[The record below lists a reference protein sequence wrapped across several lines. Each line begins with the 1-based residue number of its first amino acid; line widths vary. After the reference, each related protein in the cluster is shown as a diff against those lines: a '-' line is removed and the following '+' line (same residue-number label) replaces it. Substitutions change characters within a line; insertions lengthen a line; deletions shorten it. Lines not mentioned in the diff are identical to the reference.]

1 MDEKRKDRRIE
12 LVSKLVIK
20 RLDSNGKDITDEA
33 LIDVIDVSKSGI
45 GFKCRTRLEIAGVY
59 EALLQ
64 IWTKEVIHSF
74 IEIVRI
80 VKEEDHFLYGGIFI
94 GMPDTDV
101 TRIQVYQTINYQ
113 D

>member
-12 LVSKLVIK
+12 LISKLVIK
-20 RLDSNGKDITDEA
+20 RLDNGQSVTDEA
-33 LIDVIDVSKSGI
+33 IIDVLDVSKSGI
-45 GFKCRTRLEIAGVY
+45 GFKCATRLEIDGVY
-59 EALLQ
+59 EAFLT
-64 IWTKEVIHSF
+64 IWTKEVIHAF

-80 VKEEDHFLYGGIFI
+80 VREEDYFIYGGIFI

-101 TRIQVYQTINYQ
+101 TSIQVYQTVNHR